1 MSLIEKNREPGVRE
15 LKWFGLLLGLFFLL
29 IGALIGWQTGSRTAG
44 IVLAT
49 IGLSL
54 AAIYY
59 AVPPLRRTIFLVW
72 MALVYPIGWTISHLV
87 LALTYYLVLTP
98 IGLMLRWVR
107 DPMQRSFDAS
117 AATYWTEH
125 DPASDPKR
133 YFRQF

>member
-1 MSLIEKNREPGVRE
+1 MSLIKRNREPSARE
-15 LKWFGLLLGLFFLL
+15 LQWFGLLLALFFVL
-29 IGALIGWQTGSRTAG
+29 IGALVWWRIGSPTAG
-44 IVLAT
+44 GVLGA
-49 IGLSL
+49 IGLCL

-72 MALVYPIGWTISHLV
+72 MALVYPIGWTISHLL

-98 IGLMLRWVR
+98 IGLILRCVR
-107 DPMQRSFDAS
+107 DPMERGFDAS
-117 AATYWTEH
+117 AASYWTEH

>member
-1 MSLIEKNREPGVRE
+1 MSLIEKNREPGPRE
-15 LKWFGLLLGLFFLL
+15 LKWFGLLLALFFIL
-29 IGALIGWQTGSRTAG
+29 IGALIGWQSGSRTVAV
-44 IVLAT
+44 VLAA
-49 IGLSL
+49 IGLGV
-54 AAIYY
+54 ATIYY

-72 MALVYPIGWTISHLV
+72 MALVYPIGWTISHLL

-98 IGLMLRWVR
+98 IGLILRWVR

-117 AATYWTEH
+117 APTYWTEH